1 MEVKFIADVHLG
13 KLARYLRLLGF
24 DTRYKNS
31 VTNSELKSLA
41 SSENRILLSKNE
53 LFADDTSFKSCI
65 IKAEDSFLQLQ
76 QVIREFTLKEDFK
89 AFSRCMICNSLLKAV
104 EKNTVEEKLE
114 DNTARYY
121 HEFWQCTGCK
131 RVYWKGAHYK
141 RMMQL
146 IEEIKISF

>member
-24 DTRYKNS
+24 DTWYKNS
-31 VTNSELKSLA
+31 ATNSELKSLA
-41 SSENRILLSKNE
+41 SSENRILLSKSE

-65 IKAEDSFLQLQ
+65 IKTEDSFLQLK
-76 QVIREFTLKEDFK
+76 QVIGEFKLKEDFK
-89 AFSRCMICNSLLKAV
+89 PFSRCMICNGLLEVV

-114 DNTARYY
+114 ENTARYY

-131 RVYWKGAHYK
+131 HVYWKGAHYK
-141 RMMQL
+141 RMIQL
-146 IEEIKISF
+146 IEGLKK